1 MEIDERFLT
10 LLTPEGEF
18 LKARRQKQDYLIGE
32 EINFFPV
39 SFEQRK
45 KSLFLHLLP
54 GKALAAAAIAAIVII
69 GSFFPFYGSNDVYA
83 YMSIDVNPSIELAVN
98 NDLKVI
104 DMEAF
109 NDEGKRV
116 LMEIDDWKRHEVSN
130 VANQIIVE
138 MKKQGYL
145 QKQTQVV
152 ISTVYDDKKEMKT
165 EKKLAESIQQIET
178 KINKEN
184 LQLTVIEATKEDR
197 EVAHKQGIAPGVYK
211 EQKQKQKSEKD
222 KNQKESELN
231 NQKTN
236 NSKVDEKDQ
245 VEKDNNPSDK
255 LNPAGKTKDDKNEK
269 GKATAPGQV
278 KKEEKQNKE
287 KNNKKNSEKEKKTS
301 KVVPTEKKE
310 IEAKSKEK
318 QKNKENGKNKDK
330 ENKKQSENKDK
341 NKENN
346 KGNKNNKN
354 ETKKNEE
361 KKDKNN

>member
-39 SFEQRK
+39 SIEQRK

-54 GKALAAAAIAAIVII
+54 GKALTAVAIAAIVII
-69 GSFFPFYGSNDVYA
+69 GSFLPFYGNNDVYA

-109 NDEGKRV
+109 NDEGKKV
-116 LMEIDDWKRHEVSN
+116 LAEIDDWKRHEVSN
-130 VANQIIVE
+130 VANQIIGE

-145 QKQTQVV
+145 QKQAQVV

-178 KINKEN
+178 KINQEN

-222 KNQKESELN
+222 KNQKNSDLN
-231 NQKTN
+231 DQKSN
-236 NSKVDEKDQ
+236 NSKADDKDQ

-255 LNPAGKTKDDKNEK
+255 LNPPGKTKDDKIKQKEK
-269 GKATAPGQV
+269 GKAVAPGQA
-278 KKEEKQNKE
+278 KKEEKQNKG
-287 KNNKKNSEKEKKTS
+287 KNDSKNSEKEKKTS
-301 KVVPTEKKE
+301 KTENKE
-310 IEAKSKEK
+310 IDAKSKEN
-318 QKNKENGKNKDK
+318 QKNNKNGKNKDK
-330 ENKKQSENKDK
+330 GNKKQSENKGK
-341 NKENN
+341 KKEND

-354 ETKKNEE
+354 ETKNNNE